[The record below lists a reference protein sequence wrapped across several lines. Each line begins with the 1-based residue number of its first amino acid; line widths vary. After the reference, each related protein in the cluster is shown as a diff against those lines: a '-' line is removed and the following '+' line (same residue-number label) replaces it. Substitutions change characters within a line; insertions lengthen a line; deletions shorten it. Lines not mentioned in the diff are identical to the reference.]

1 MANIY
6 KHGDIF
12 KIDGVA
18 TDAEVITSGYGV
30 LRHVIWN
37 NLDTNGHT
45 LQLVDKN
52 NKLIWEAVCS
62 VFTSGIIRIADLN
75 LNWPF
80 DGLSV
85 KGLDSGQLLIYV
97 ENLNLNG

>member
-1 MANIY
+1 MANVY
-6 KHGDIF
+6 TYDNLF
-12 KIDGVA
+12 KVDGTA
-18 TDAEVITSGYGV
+18 TDTEVITPSYGF

-37 NLDTNGHT
+37 NLDTNAHT

-62 VFTSGIIRIADLN
+62 VFTSGVIRIADLN
-75 LNWPF
+75 LNLPF
-80 DGLSV
+80 SGLYV

-97 ENLNLNG
+97 DKLNANG